1 MIFKGIFGRYSQ
13 ILQSVFFFNIVLIFI
28 SKFEKTL
35 SSIFWIC
42 NLHMNS
48 KLFFSYIS
56 ISGSVYI
63 FGQWQKQKTNLM
75 LPIFDHGYNFVAKNL
90 YIIWDIRLLK
100 SILSLKLFAFKS
112 IFYLNEFE
120 FLLKAILFK
129 SNTRV
134 WIPNGIFKEKLIIFW
149 EH

>member
-1 MIFKGIFGRYSQ
+1 
-13 ILQSVFFFNIVLIFI
+13 
-28 SKFEKTL
+28 
-35 SSIFWIC
+35 
-42 NLHMNS
+42 
-48 KLFFSYIS
+48 
-56 ISGSVYI
+56 
-63 FGQWQKQKTNLM
+63 M

-129 SNTRV
+129 SSTRV
-134 WIPNGIFKEKLIIFW
+134 WIPNGIFKEKLIIFL
-149 EH
+149 EQ